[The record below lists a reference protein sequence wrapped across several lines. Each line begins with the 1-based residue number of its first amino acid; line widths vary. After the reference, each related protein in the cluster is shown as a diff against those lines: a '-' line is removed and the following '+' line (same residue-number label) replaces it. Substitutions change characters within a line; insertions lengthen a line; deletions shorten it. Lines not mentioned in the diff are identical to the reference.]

1 MGLRR
6 RGVTWPVQG
15 VARRRRRRPPPARR
29 PAPALGGRRLHQ
41 HAARAGVAVPPA
53 AHGGAQGL
61 RRLRLRGRPQR
72 LRRPV
77 RARRGLLQRPRP
89 ARHAGS
95 GATGCCVAN
104 PATRRQAPL
113 PPCPPSPEGTV
124 GSSCYSDRYLVFDP
138 TVSAHYQ
145 VLLLPHRFPDKEKVK
160 AKIGEGMVESPP
172 SPWMIQVFSSRTQRW
187 EDRSIV
193 REGEAIAAAD
203 LLQSSL
209 QQPIMPHY
217 YAACWHGA
225 LYLHFN
231 DDFLMRNIVR

>member
-1 MGLRR
+1 MTADDGGLGFV
-6 RGVTWPVQG
+6 GVNGDILYTWGRG

-53 AHGGAQGL
+53 AHRGAQGL

-160 AKIGEGMVESPP
+160 AKIGEGMVEWPP
-172 SPWMIQVFSSRTQRW
+172 SPWMIQVFSSRTT
-187 EDRSIV
+187 
-193 REGEAIAAAD
+193 A
-203 LLQSSL
+203 
-209 QQPIMPHY
+209 QPIMPHY